1 MKKSLLFLLLLLPAL
16 LSVAQHKKNKK
27 EPAEGKYPSVWVGNV
42 RTYYTCRDS
51 ILANPMLVTDSV
63 GCKVSM
69 FTISLM
75 APGHDFY
82 GPIHANGNE
91 FTGQQKD
98 LIKAWDYKDVTLYIQ
113 DVHLNCHETDAEA
126 HPFQLKFDH

>member
-1 MKKSLLFLLLLLPAL
+1 MKKSLLFILLMLPACV
-16 LSVAQHKKNKK
+16 SFAQKKKSA
-27 EPAEGKYPSVWVGNV
+27 PAEGKYPNVWVGNV
-42 RTYYTCRDS
+42 RSYYTYLDT
-51 ILANPMLVTDSV
+51 ILANPMLLTDSV
-63 GCKVSM
+63 GCKVSG

-91 FTGQQKD
+91 FTQQQKD
-98 LIKAWDYKDVTLYIQ
+98 LIKTWDYKDVTFYVQ
-113 DVHLNCHETDAEA
+113 DIHLNCHETDAVA

>member
-1 MKKSLLFLLLLLPAL
+1 MKKILLFLLLILFAVPSFAGK
-16 LSVAQHKKNKK
+16 HKKKK
-27 EPAEGKYPSVWVGNV
+27 SVEDTYPKVWVGNV
-42 RTYYTCRDS
+42 RTYYTYRDS

-63 GCKVSM
+63 GCKVSG

-91 FTGQQKD
+91 FTQQQKD
-98 LIKAWDYKDVTLYIQ
+98 LIKTWDYKDVTFYIQ
-113 DVHLNCHETDAEA
+113 DIHLNCHETDAVA
-126 HPFQLKFDH
+126 VPFQLKFDH

>member
-1 MKKSLLFLLLLLPAL
+1 MRNKLLIILLMLPAL
-16 LSVAQHKKNKK
+16 VSFAQKHKKSKALIEN
-27 EPAEGKYPSVWVGNV
+27 PYPRVWVGNV
-42 RTYYTCRDS
+42 RTYYTSRDS

-63 GCKVSM
+63 GRKVSG

-91 FTGQQKD
+91 FTQQQKD
-98 LIKAWDYKDVTLYIQ
+98 LVKAWDYKDVTFYIQ
-113 DVHLNCHETDAEA
+113 DIHLNCHETDAVA
-126 HPFQLKFDH
+126 NSFQLKFDH